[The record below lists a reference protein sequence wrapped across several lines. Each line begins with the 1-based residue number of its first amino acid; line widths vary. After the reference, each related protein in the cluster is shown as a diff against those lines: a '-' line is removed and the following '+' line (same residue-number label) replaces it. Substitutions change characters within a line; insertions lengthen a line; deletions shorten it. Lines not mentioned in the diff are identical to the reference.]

1 MSHSTTS
8 TEPAGEARSC
18 SSFWDRRA
26 GAETGSRLKSSLI
39 RSASD
44 ELGQSEASPWAQLGQ
59 SEASPWAQLG
69 QSEASPWAQ
78 LGQAQAPDAQA

>member
-1 MSHSTTS
+1 MSHSTTN

-26 GAETGSRLKSSLI
+26 GAETGSRLKSSLV
-39 RSASD
+39 RSTSD
-44 ELGQSEASPWAQLGQ
+44 ELGQ